1 MHPTVVIVGLGEVGK
16 PLLEIMKSRY
26 QIFGVDINQ
35 PASVSRCDVMHVCF
49 PFRDEEFVGHVVEYI
64 NQYRPA
70 LTVINSTVAPG
81 TTRKIAVESG
91 TAVVHSPVRGKHTR
105 MQKEMLHYVKFV
117 GALDQQSGQRA
128 VEHFE
133 GVGMKTKLL
142 TSPEAS
148 EIAKLT
154 ETTYFGLMIAWAQEV
169 ERYCMKF
176 GASYDEVASF
186 YDEIKFFPPVRY
198 FPGVIGGHCVMPNI
212 AILRQQFPSGLLEAI
227 VKSNTL
233 KEKNLGSYG
242 WLAVNRSSPRRG
254 KSRKKSGH
262 LSESPPR
269 QASPWS

>member
-1 MHPTVVIVGLGEVGK
+1 MRSTAVIVGLGEVGK
-16 PLLEIMKSRY
+16 PLLEILKSRY
-26 QIFGVDINQ
+26 QTFGVDINQ

-49 PFRDEEFVGHVVEYI
+49 PFRGEEFVGQVVEYI
-64 NQYRPA
+64 DQYKPA

-91 TAVVHSPVRGKHTR
+91 AAVVNSPVRGKHAR
-105 MQKEMLHYVKFV
+105 MQEEMLHYVKFV
-117 GALDQQSGQRA
+117 GALDQESGRRA

-133 GVGMKTKLL
+133 AVGMKTKLL
-142 TSPEAS
+142 SSPEAS

-169 ERYCMKF
+169 ERYCAKT
-176 GASYDEVASF
+176 GANYDEVVSF

-212 AILRQQFPSGLLEAI
+212 AILRQQFSSGLLEAI

-233 KEKNLGSYG
+233 KQKNLGADG
-242 WLAVNRSSPRRG
+242 WVDA
-254 KSRKKSGH
+254 KC
-262 LSESPPR
+262 
-269 QASPWS
+269 